1 MILQRSGASPQILP
15 VVYFNNLTNNG
26 NPNVVNNVAG
36 TPAFLTYGRGQAR
49 AFSVR
54 LRLLGRK

>member
-1 MILQRSGASPQILP
+1 MYSEPL
-15 VVYFNNLTNNG
+15 N
-26 NPNVVNNVAG
+26 
-36 TPAFLTYGRGQAR
+36 FLSYARGQAR